1 MVLTY
6 SRSTLVNRLNEGRDS
21 EAQRVPPLVSA
32 GCCRA
37 ALKEEEIRPAAVEAP
52 RQSAKLKPR
61 PPPVSTSR
69 DSSPAESK
77 TFLTALVPAGRR
89 QNEAL
94 RPPSP
99 LESLE
104 PSSDYV
110 DTGGALEPPEP
121 ANYMGME
128 AMQQFWGIFHRQE
141 TVHNNKAVPPTVSS
155 VVARPKSARTNYLAA
170 VRNLRLCPEPLGIV
184 RRRVVDKTA
193 SYASG
198 STTQEV
204 NLSSYRMGNAYA
216 AAFGEGFSL
225 LPGVESLN
233 LSHNRIGDIVAAR
246 LITAAAAGT
255 QGTAGLQQLNLSH
268 NALATASSRAL
279 TELMRRSRTLTSLNL
294 SHTGLR
300 DREVQQL
307 CESLTINQTVNR
319 FGTPGMLAVARFLE
333 ENSRIEELYLAW
345 NQLRGVGALKIV
357 EALKYHASLRLSGP
371 SSACGTGN
379 TVNNS
384 SGGVLRPRAVVTA
397 LADSLAN
404 NKVLAH
410 LDLSSNRLDLEDCTL
425 LAKQLENNQT
435 LIGLHMSGNCAVMDS
450 RGFLIPKAQ
459 AHDEEGGGSRRLRD
473 QHKLYSVAI
482 FEEVHSD
489 AGSGVFP
496 PHLMSIVDASCWYC
510 GLWTEH
516 RFTWT
521 PTAGQGPFAGTT
533 DRFEITCPWRFVCT
547 CLLMTGEVS
556 PWSDERMMAMDAL
569 RVIPPGATSYF
580 FTVADTNAGPN
591 SSTNASYHYVNSRP
605 SRPVQRQRRLI
616 PGKYGSLR
624 ESEEAETAAAIQGGV
639 FATLE
644 RLNVLRLTQRG
655 GRDPCNTLVPR
666 SSGKNNGRRGKWD
679 INKSVF
685 ARRKRESECRSFWK
699 QCKIDRFVKDPIRR
713 REVEVS
719 VTRWYRTVCN
729 AYRRYCGHNVLMN
742 LAPLGS
748 LTPAAA
754 MQLQN
759 DVTCV
764 PWPGYTEFLS
774 EAKILDES
782 SEYCSLPDL
791 ENVFVAANLELTQEA
806 KEKDNPDRSLTRFEF
821 LECIIRIA
829 TNKYFRTNVCDT
841 PAKAL
846 TSCCRRIYSPWPQ
859 RTQMNSV
866 LASSTQKRSVMPSR
880 RYSTH
885 PSRCTVDRY

>member
-1 MVLTY
+1 
-6 SRSTLVNRLNEGRDS
+6 
-21 EAQRVPPLVSA
+21 
-32 GCCRA
+32 
-37 ALKEEEIRPAAVEAP
+37 
-52 RQSAKLKPR
+52 
-61 PPPVSTSR
+61 
-69 DSSPAESK
+69 
-77 TFLTALVPAGRR
+77 
-89 QNEAL
+89 
-94 RPPSP
+94 
-99 LESLE
+99 
-104 PSSDYV
+104 
-110 DTGGALEPPEP
+110 
-121 ANYMGME
+121 
-128 AMQQFWGIFHRQE
+128 
-141 TVHNNKAVPPTVSS
+141 
-155 VVARPKSARTNYLAA
+155 
-170 VRNLRLCPEPLGIV
+170 
-184 RRRVVDKTA
+184 
-193 SYASG
+193 
-198 STTQEV
+198 
-204 NLSSYRMGNAYA
+204 
-216 AAFGEGFSL
+216 
-225 LPGVESLN
+225 
-233 LSHNRIGDIVAAR
+233 
-246 LITAAAAGT
+246 
-255 QGTAGLQQLNLSH
+255 
-268 NALATASSRAL
+268 
-279 TELMRRSRTLTSLNL
+279 
-294 SHTGLR
+294 
-300 DREVQQL
+300 
-307 CESLTINQTVNR
+307 
-319 FGTPGMLAVARFLE
+319 
-333 ENSRIEELYLAW
+333 
-345 NQLRGVGALKIV
+345 
-357 EALKYHASLRLSGP
+357 
-371 SSACGTGN
+371 
-379 TVNNS
+379 
-384 SGGVLRPRAVVTA
+384 
-397 LADSLAN
+397 
-404 NKVLAH
+404 
-410 LDLSSNRLDLEDCTL
+410 
-425 LAKQLENNQT
+425 
-435 LIGLHMSGNCAVMDS
+435 
-450 RGFLIPKAQ
+450 
-459 AHDEEGGGSRRLRD
+459 
-473 QHKLYSVAI
+473 
-482 FEEVHSD
+482 
-489 AGSGVFP
+489 
-496 PHLMSIVDASCWYC
+496 ASCWYC

-533 DRFEITCPWRFVCT
+533 DRFEITLSMEVRLHLSVDDWRGVA
-547 CLLMTGEVS
+547 MERRENDGDGVS
-556 PWSDERMMAMDAL
+556 FSAL

-685 ARRKRESECRSFWK
+685 ARRKRESECRSFVDTDGFITKACAADWK

-841 PAKAL
+841 PAKAVDKL
-846 TSCCRRIYSPWPQ
+846 LQENIQPVASEDANEFRSRFLYTEVTRAVRCQHGQVLQAWRKERNAPCRVPRPF
-859 RTQMNSV
+859 V
-866 LASSTQKRSVMPSR
+866 G
-880 RYSTH
+880 
-885 PSRCTVDRY
+885 